1 MDKIKIALIGAG
13 GMANGV
19 HYPSLAAF
27 DDVKLVG
34 LCDLVP
40 SKLQETAERFQIAK
54 TFADYK
60 QMLETTSPDAVYV
73 LMPPQHLFAP
83 VIHSLITRSP
93 RLHRKTPRRN
103 APSSKRDGAGC
114 RDNTIAK
121 RWSGLI
127 DGSFRSCVKSRGSSK
142 KKDPS
147 SSVCPHSTKTPQAPY
162 TTTVSSTC

>member
-40 SKLQETAERFQIAK
+40 SKLQETAERFQIEK

-73 LMPPQHLFAP
+73 LMPPAASICPPSFTLYHK
-83 VIHSLITRSP
+83 VTTS
-93 RLHRKTPRRN
+93 
-103 APSSKRDGAGC
+103 SSKNPPA
-114 RDNTIAK
+114 
-121 RWSGLI
+121 
-127 DGSFRSCVKSRGSSK
+127 
-142 KKDPS
+142 
-147 SSVCPHSTKTPQAPY
+147 
-162 TTTVSSTC
+162 